1 MPKIWTYFILALLT
15 VLFAAPFYWLIVC
28 SLSNQSQIFAVP
40 PHLLPLPPVWTNFHD
55 AFTKIPLTR
64 AFVNSTV
71 IAVMHVSLAL
81 LLCSLAGYAF
91 AKFPDAPGNRG
102 MFATVLATMMIP
114 GAVTMIPV
122 FVILARLHMVNTYWA
137 MILPGAANAFGI
149 FWMRQYI
156 ASNVPDD
163 LLSAARIDG
172 CTEWGVYWQIILPV
186 IRPALGALGILLLI
200 GTWNNLLW
208 AFIVLRTE
216 DMYTLPLLI
225 YLLRGETE
233 TPWGMLMAAGLL
245 ATLPL
250 IVAFLFFQRSFI
262 AGITAGAV
270 KS

>member
-1 MPKIWTYFILALLT
+1 
-15 VLFAAPFYWLIVC
+15 
-28 SLSNQSQIFAVP
+28 LSNQSQIFSIP
-40 PHLLPLPPVWTNFHD
+40 PHFIPNPPVWTNYHD
-55 AFTKIPLTR
+55 SFTKLPLTR

-71 IAVMHVSLAL
+71 IALMHVSLAL

-91 AKFPDAPGNRG
+91 AKFPEAPGNRW
-102 MFATVLATMMIP
+102 MFAIVLATMMIP

-172 CTEWGVYWQIILPV
+172 CSEWSVFWQIVLPV

-233 TPWGMLMAAGLL
+233 TPWGMLMASGLL

-262 AGITAGAV
+262 AGITAGSV

>member
-1 MPKIWTYFILALLT
+1 MSKLWSYFVLVLLAA
-15 VLFAAPFYWLIVC
+15 LFLAPFYWLVVW
-28 SLSNQSQIFAVP
+28 SLSTQSQIFRIP
-40 PHLLPLPPVWTNFHD
+40 PHAWPVPPVWTNFRD
-55 AFTKIPLTR
+55 VLTQTPLVR
-64 AFVNSTV
+64 AFINSAV
-71 IAVMHVSLAL
+71 IAITHVSLAL
-81 LLCSLAGYAF
+81 VLCSLAGYAF
-91 AKFPDAPGNRG
+91 AKFPQAPGNRWI
-102 MFATVLATMMIP
+102 FAIVLATMMIP

-122 FVILARLHMVNTYWA
+122 FVILARLHLVNTYWA

-172 CTEWGVYWQIILPV
+172 CSEWGVYWQIVTPV

-225 YLLRGETE
+225 YLLKGETE
-233 TPWGMLMAAGLL
+233 TPWGMLMASGLL

-250 IVAFLFFQRSFI
+250 VVAFLFFQRNFI